1 MIVTKCHKLG
11 VLKLE
16 KFQVSP
22 SWRQIQDLTVGRSCS
37 RWTCRGSCLTTSS
50 LLLRCQPLLCSLTGS
65 CYFHLCLCQLLAF
78 SPRVCSYIPSSYDG
92 IRYVGLEICPTP
104 VRSLPSQLYLQQPHS
119 PNRSHSMYFGRLHH
133 IGEYT
138 YGWFSCGWHTDYSRA
153 KKSLDDGALFCA
165 NTLLKQVCGFMKHGL
180 ASMRQSSFLPP
191 TDSFLF
197 KYVQNPT
204 FHLVIIA

>member
-1 MIVTKCHKLG
+1 MKSHLPDGMIGTHSFATDK
-11 VLKLE
+11 
-16 KFQVSP
+16 
-22 SWRQIQDLTVGRSCS
+22 
-37 RWTCRGSCLTTSS
+37 TSS
-50 LLLRCQPLLCSLTGS
+50 RFDLNHYWNQTYNKFSMALLKISKRFWEPDLL
-65 CYFHLCLCQLLAF
+65 H
-78 SPRVCSYIPSSYDG
+78 IPAD
-92 IRYVGLEICPTP
+92 
-104 VRSLPSQLYLQQPHS
+104 RSLPSQLYLQQPHS